1 MLDLI
6 SECVTKLANAIELIF
21 VPKQIAAQCVLLI
34 AMKTSLVIAS
44 QMRKVIKHIA
54 SSVSTKAHLIRE
66 LCDKQTITDTQDEWM
81 ELAEKIDVIQGRDVW
96 RKRKE
101 CDLYEAQKIQAR
113 VDKFVYL
120 LRSHD
125 IFELMFTLRGG
136 IGRNHFG
143 LLHEGLFSRA
153 KAGTKHLVE
162 NYHRVVCDALDFVC
176 DAPTGPQEDE
186 PIPTEARLAFFN
198 ETRHSYGRTAFMCSG
213 GAALGFYHV
222 GVIKALM
229 LNGVLPRILGGSSA
243 GSIVTAMVATRT
255 DEECI
260 HDFFE
265 VKGTIAKGHSGQIFT
280 NFFEKPAES
289 ANAEEVVDLESQVKK
304 GRPNDPFHL
313 IRNFASSISRPTPIF
328 RRDTLH
334 LERVLRANIGDFTFQ
349 EAFDRTGRI
358 LNISVSSQSRSD
370 PPRLLN
376 YLSAPHVLI
385 WSAALASSALP
396 GVFDASRLIVKGA
409 DGTERYESTSAMA
422 FQDGSMTADLPMQQ
436 LSEMFN
442 VNHFI
447 ISQVNPNA
455 VLFAPFDHGGHAWDN
470 PCLDIFVFLKRQVG
484 SWLKNM
490 FHLCGGHRIAPMWE
504 HFLTQDRFGRRDI
517 DISIIPW
524 QNHRS
529 ILSSF
534 LNLIKNPSPDEFQSW
549 IKAAERETWRF
560 IPRIK
565 SHCAEERTLDL
576 CVQRLRRRIVAES
589 YNEKKSTSHHNDGVG
604 ATGFIHSA
612 SYPNLVCL
620 GGLGVLD
627 KRLERTSLDRTVA
640 SSLLPRQNDDTKEER
655 TAHANHSRRGSS
667 ILSIPGNNSS
677 NELTMR
683 MDQLIEE
690 NDSLSKEYDS
700 FVDLLKITPLK
711 STSSSGGSEDFMT
724 PRQDD
729 ADPNVPKTVG
739 WATSNANSTIA
750 APDTDATKPL
760 PTPIQR
766 LHDDA
771 RGKHEEKRVDNLGD
785 GYLKT
790 SHMASL
796 YYRRKEK
803 LTASSDEDED
813 RVYDQHS
820 P

>member
-1 MLDLI
+1 M
-6 SECVTKLANAIELIF
+6 SESLANAVDLIF
-21 VPKQIAAQCVLLI
+21 VPKQIAAQCALLI
-34 AMKTSLVIAS
+34 AMKTSLVIAN

-81 ELAEKIDVIQGRDVW
+81 ELAEKIDVIQGHDVW

-113 VDKFVYL
+113 IDKFVYL

-143 LLHEGLFSRA
+143 LLHDRLFSRA
-153 KAGTKHLVE
+153 LAGTKHLVE

-176 DAPTGPQEDE
+176 DVPTGPQEDE

-260 HDFFE
+260 RDFFE

-289 ANAEEVVDLESQVKK
+289 VAAINQGQDVEEVVDLESQVK
-304 GRPNDPFHL
+304 GRPKDPFHL
-313 IRNFASSISRPTPIF
+313 IRNMSSICKPTQYF

-396 GVFDASRLIVKGA
+396 GVFDASRLIVRGA

-455 VLFAPFDHGGHAWDN
+455 VLFAPFDHGRTWDN

-490 FHLCGGHRIAPMWE
+490 FHLCGGHLFAPMWE
-504 HFLTQDRFGRRDI
+504 HFLTQERFGRRDV

-534 LNLIKNPSPDEFQSW
+534 LNLIKNPSPDEFHSW

-576 CVQRLRRRIVAES
+576 CVQRLRKRIVAES
-589 YNEKKSTSHHNDGVG
+589 CTDKKSILHHNDGVG
-604 ATGFIHSA
+604 TSKFIHSA
-612 SYPNLVCL
+612 SFPNLVCL

-640 SSLLPRQNDDTKEER
+640 SSLLPRQNVEKNLQTPSQ
-655 TAHANHSRRGSS
+655 ANHCRRGSV
-667 ILSIPGNNSS
+667 LSLPGNNSS
-677 NELTMR
+677 KDLTAILR
-683 MDQLIEE
+683 IDQLIEE
-690 NDSLSKEYDS
+690 NDSLSQELEDS
-700 FVDLLKITPLK
+700 FADLLKTTPMK

-729 ADPNVPKTVG
+729 ADQNVPMTV
-739 WATSNANSTIA
+739 IA
-750 APDTDATKPL
+750 APDTDTTKPL
-760 PTPIQR
+760 PSPIQH

-771 RGKHEEKRVDNLGD
+771 KRKHEEKRVNNLGD

-796 YYRRKEK
+796 YYRRKDK
-803 LTASSDEDED
+803 LNASSDEDED
-813 RVYDQHS
+813 KVYDQHS